1 MEVLQ
6 TRSFGVIEGILSE
19 KNIKIQK
26 LNDGREKIQGTI
38 SIENKKGIYRINVN
52 NIFHY
57 KKDVEEIEENETKSW
72 KNWIGFMDKALDK
85 KNAILKNETPS
96 MVSCSISLNV
106 YEKYNE
112 NTKKINTYS
121 NLSGNFITVVP
132 ELNLEEAKAE
142 FSMDCI
148 VKNVKPEVKNQI
160 ETGRAIIETFVV
172 DYYKNLHTVEV
183 YVPEEFFDAVMNG
196 YVDEMNG
203 SFVEKLEPN
212 DTITLYC
219 SIENNSTSQQPQAH
233 SGFGRKI
240 NLRQGF
246 FKQEYLLVGAD
257 IPKNKSG
264 NPVELEKAYDEQTI
278 EQLKKEMDIRFD
290 EMMQNGARK
299 ENNLNTEQSS
309 IRDRVKNITMEDMP
323 F

>member
-1 MEVLQ
+1 
-6 TRSFGVIEGILSE
+6 
-19 KNIKIQK
+19 
-26 LNDGREKIQGTI
+26 
-38 SIENKKGIYRINVN
+38 
-52 NIFHY
+52 
-57 KKDVEEIEENETKSW
+57 
-72 KNWIGFMDKALDK
+72 
-85 KNAILKNETPS
+85 
-96 MVSCSISLNV
+96 
-106 YEKYNE
+106 
-112 NTKKINTYS
+112 
-121 NLSGNFITVVP
+121 
-132 ELNLEEAKAE
+132 
-142 FSMDCI
+142 
-148 VKNVKPEVKNQI
+148 
-160 ETGRAIIETFVV
+160 
-172 DYYKNLHTVEV
+172 
-183 YVPEEFFDAVMNG
+183 MNG

-290 EMMQNGARK
+290 EMMQNGAGK